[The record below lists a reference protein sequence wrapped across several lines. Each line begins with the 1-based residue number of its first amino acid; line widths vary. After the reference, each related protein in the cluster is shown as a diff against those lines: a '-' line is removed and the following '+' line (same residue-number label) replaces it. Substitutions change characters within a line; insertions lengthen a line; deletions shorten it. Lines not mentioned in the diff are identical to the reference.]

1 MDFCSGSPMRSFIN
15 ASKPVLYIAE
25 ISCKRC
31 FGFSYD
37 FSLVFNKATEFLKS
51 LCVVHMV
58 NQSIIYSSV
67 DNIGH
72 ISRARSYY
80 VSLTPCAHGCRDILH
95 RRTLSSCSSSLCLV
109 LGDICVWFG
118 NKTKIRK
125 IIIPK
130 KQPFWNS
137 TKISEASWRGGGREA
152 ATLVR
157 GSTA

>member
-1 MDFCSGSPMRSFIN
+1 MR
-15 ASKPVLYIAE
+15 
-25 ISCKRC
+25 ISCFRSECK
-31 FGFSYD
+31 Y
-37 FSLVFNKATEFLKS
+37 KS
-51 LCVVHMV
+51 MYKGMYASRSI

-72 ISRARSYY
+72 ISRASSYY

-125 IIIPK
+125 MIIPK
-130 KQPFWNS
+130 SSLFEVLQKFQKLAGGEGGERRQLLWGEAQHRGHPYFLPYMR
-137 TKISEASWRGGGREA
+137 TKISYHHRV
-152 ATLVR
+152 LF
-157 GSTA
+157 